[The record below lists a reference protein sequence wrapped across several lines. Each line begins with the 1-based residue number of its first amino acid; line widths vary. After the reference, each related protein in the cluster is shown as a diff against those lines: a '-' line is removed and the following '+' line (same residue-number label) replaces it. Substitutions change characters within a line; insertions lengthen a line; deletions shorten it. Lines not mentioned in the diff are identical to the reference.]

1 MFKEADRNHMQWTVG
16 SRDDTVRD
24 TEIKILETLKNK
36 MEKTS
41 KNRTFWYN
49 TQDRRIIEDV
59 KNVTLLNLGME
70 IGINSISNIIKGK
83 NFSDEFGG
91 LIGLSSEVMSIIR
104 KESPDLLWPEVLKR
118 VDSEMAN
125 ASSDLGDLG
134 F

>member
-1 MFKEADRNHMQWTVG
+1 
-16 SRDDTVRD
+16 
-24 TEIKILETLKNK
+24 
-36 MEKTS
+36 
-41 KNRTFWYN
+41 
-49 TQDRRIIEDV
+49 
-59 KNVTLLNLGME
+59 ME

-91 LIGLSSEVMSIIR
+91 LIGLSSEAMSIIR